1 MPLSKLEFKA
11 GVDKERSSY
20 ASEGGWY
27 ETDKVRFRKG
37 LPEKIGGWQRISANT
52 FLGVCRSLHSF
63 ADLNGVTHTGVG
75 THLKFYVE
83 KGGIY
88 YDVTPLRKATA
99 NLISN
104 PFITDNTSASTH
116 FIVRVMD
123 TAGGYTDGDFVTIA
137 AAGATNGIAAAVLN
151 KEYQITHDTSV
162 QATAKIDNGG
172 GYSSV
177 KDNIVLKEV
186 SATLAIGMTIT
197 GTGINS
203 GTFITNIDSQGSG
216 AAQIDLNQNV
226 GTVAD
231 NADMTFS
238 FEDSYTIDTTA
249 DNDPA
254 TSSGFGGGTT
264 PPTAT
269 YQINTGVSIP
279 TAFSGWGAGFWGES
293 TWGVGGTSTRKL
305 RLWSQGNFGEVLV
318 FGPRGGELFFWD
330 SSAATGTR
338 GVKVSG
344 LGGASEVP
352 TQQNLILVSDISRF
366 VICFG
371 TNDVYTTTV
380 DPMLVRW
387 SDQESMVE
395 WSPSAVNQAGSLRL
409 SRGSEIVA
417 AKQSRQEVLVWT
429 DAALYNM
436 QYVGAPDVWTAQLV
450 GENISIASQN
460 AVAYANGMAFWMGK
474 DKFYV
479 YDGNTKPLPC
489 SLHRFIFANL
499 DLNQYRQVTSGSNE
513 EFHEIWWF
521 YCSNGSS
528 TNDTYVIY
536 NYLENI
542 WYHGTMAR
550 TAWADSGIREVPIA
564 ATYTNNIVE
573 HEKGVNDNETGTPA
587 AITATITS
595 AQFDLDDGHQ
605 FSFVWRVLPDLT
617 FDGSVSSTPSVTMSL
632 FPLKN
637 SGSDYNSPLSEGGT
651 NVGTVTRAS
660 TFTVEAFTQQINTRV
675 RGRQMAFKVESTD
688 LDVQWQLGY
697 PRIDMRPDGRR

>member
-1 MPLSKLEFKA
+1 MPLSKLDFKA
-11 GVDKERSSY
+11 GVDKERPSY

-37 LPEKIGGWQRISANT
+37 LPEKIGGWERISANT
-52 FLGVCRSLHSF
+52 FLGVCRSLHTF
-63 ADLNGVTHTGVG
+63 ADLNGVKHTGVG

-151 KEYQITHDTSV
+151 KEYQISHDTSV
-162 QATAKIDNGG
+162 QATADVHGTTSSSNEIDINGQVG
-172 GYSSV
+172 T
-177 KDNIVLKEV
+177 I
-186 SATLAIGMTIT
+186 AIGMTVT
-197 GTGINS
+197 GN
-203 GTFITNIDSQGSG
+203 NVGSG
-216 AAQIDLNQNV
+216 VFVTAVSGGSFSQDKIQISATKSLTNDDKL
-226 GTVAD
+226 
-231 NADMTFS
+231 TFT

-305 RLWSQGNFGEVLV
+305 RLWSQGNFGEDLV

-338 GVKVSG
+338 GVKVTS
-344 LGGASEVP
+344 LGGASQVP

-387 SDQESMVE
+387 SDQESVVE
-395 WSPSAVNQAGSLRL
+395 WAPSAVNQAGSLRL
-409 SRGSEIVA
+409 SRGSEIIA
-417 AKQSRQEVLVWT
+417 AVQSRQEVLVWT

-460 AVAYANGMAFWMGK
+460 AVSYANGMAFWMGK

-489 SLHRFIFANL
+489 SLHRFVFGNFST
-499 DLNQYRQVTSGSNE
+499 DQYRQVLSGSNE

-521 YCSNGSS
+521 YCSAGSS

-550 TAWADSGIREVPIA
+550 TAWVDSGIQEVPVA
-564 ATYTNNIVE
+564 ATYTNNLVR
-573 HEKGVNDNETGTPA
+573 HETGVNDNETGTVV

-617 FDGSVSSTPSVTMSL
+617 FEGSVSSTPSVTMSL

-651 NVGTVTRAS
+651 NIGTVTRAS

>member
-1 MPLSKLEFKA
+1 
-11 GVDKERSSY
+11 
-20 ASEGGWY
+20 
-27 ETDKVRFRKG
+27 
-37 LPEKIGGWQRISANT
+37 
-52 FLGVCRSLHSF
+52 
-63 ADLNGVTHTGVG
+63 
-75 THLKFYVE
+75 
-83 KGGIY
+83 
-88 YDVTPLRKATA
+88 
-99 NLISN
+99 
-104 PFITDNTSASTH
+104 
-116 FIVRVMD
+116 
-123 TAGGYTDGDFVTIA
+123 
-137 AAGATNGIAAAVLN
+137 
-151 KEYQITHDTSV
+151 
-162 QATAKIDNGG
+162 
-172 GYSSV
+172 
-177 KDNIVLKEV
+177 
-186 SATLAIGMTIT
+186 
-197 GTGINS
+197 
-203 GTFITNIDSQGSG
+203 
-216 AAQIDLNQNV
+216 
-226 GTVAD
+226 
-231 NADMTFS
+231 
-238 FEDSYTIDTTA
+238 
-249 DNDPA
+249 
-254 TSSGFGGGTT
+254 
-264 PPTAT
+264 
-269 YQINTGVSIP
+269 
-279 TAFSGWGAGFWGES
+279 
-293 TWGVGGTSTRKL
+293 
-305 RLWSQGNFGEVLV
+305 
-318 FGPRGGELFFWD
+318 
-330 SSAATGTR
+330 
-338 GVKVSG
+338 

-387 SDQESMVE
+387 SDQESVVE
-395 WSPSAVNQAGSLRL
+395 WAPSAVNQAGSLRL
-409 SRGSEIVA
+409 SRGSEIIA

-489 SLHRFIFANL
+489 SLHRFVFANL

-573 HEKGVNDNETGTPA
+573 HEKGVNDNETGTA
-587 AITATITS
+587 TAITATITS
-595 AQFDLDDGHQ
+595 AQFDLQDGHN
-605 FSFVWRVLPDLT
+605 FAFVWRVLPDLT
-617 FDGSVSSTPSVTMSL
+617 FEGSVSGTPSVTMSL
-632 FPLKN
+632 LPLKN
-637 SGSDYNSPLSEGGT
+637 SGSDYNNPLSEGGD
-651 NVGTVTRAS
+651 NSATVTRAS
-660 TFTVEAFTQQINTRV
+660 SFTVEAFTQQINTRV
-675 RGRQMAFKVESTD
+675 RGRQMAFKVESTE

>member
-37 LPEKIGGWQRISANT
+37 LPEKIGGWERISSNT
-52 FLGVCRSLHSF
+52 FLGVARSLHTF
-63 ADLNGVTHTGVG
+63 ADLNGVTHTGIG

-88 YDVTPLRKATA
+88 YDITPLRATVS
-99 NLISN
+99 LSN
-104 PFITDNTSASTH
+104 KFITTNGSN
-116 FIVRVMD
+116 VLRVVD
-123 TAGGYTDGDFVTIA
+123 VNGGYVNNDFVTLTS
-137 AAGATNGIAAAVLN
+137 ATAFNGLLETSLEQ
-151 KEYQITHDTSV
+151 EYQITYDPSV
-162 QATAKIDNGG
+162 QATALVDG
-172 GYSSV
+172 SSTDATPVLKSNTGTIQIGMTVTGSGISGVVYV
-177 KDNIVLKEV
+177 KEVTDQNNIELSTTATLSDETALTFAFSHSYTINIVTTAGV
-186 SATLAIGMTIT
+186 ADTADATTTTVGQGGSATLAY
-197 GTGINS
+197 
-203 GTFITNIDSQGSG
+203 Q
-216 AAQIDLNQNV
+216 
-226 GTVAD
+226 
-231 NADMTFS
+231 
-238 FEDSYTIDTTA
+238 
-249 DNDPA
+249 
-254 TSSGFGGGTT
+254 TS
-264 PPTAT
+264 
-269 YQINTGVSIP
+269 TGVDVP

-293 TWGVGGTSTRKL
+293 GWGEGGTSTIKL
-305 RLWSQGNFGEVLV
+305 RLWSQGNFGEDLV
-318 FGPRGGELFFWD
+318 FGPRGGDLFFWD
-330 SSAATGTR
+330 TSGGLTSR
-338 GVKVSG
+338 GVKVSS

-352 TQQNLILVSDISRF
+352 TQQNLILVSDVSRF
-366 VICFG
+366 VMCFG

-387 SDQESMVE
+387 SDQESVVE
-395 WSPSAVNQAGSLRL
+395 WSPSATNQAGSLRL
-409 SRGSEIVA
+409 SRGSEIIA
-417 AKQSRQEVLVWT
+417 AVQSRQEVLVWT
-429 DAALYNM
+429 DAALYTM

-450 GENISIASQN
+450 GENVSIASQN
-460 AVAYANGMAFWMGK
+460 AVSYANGMAFWMGK

-489 SLHRFIFANL
+489 SLHRFVFANL
-499 DLNQYRQVTSGSNE
+499 DVDQYRQVTSGTNE
-513 EFHEIWWF
+513 EFHEVWWF
-521 YCSNGSS
+521 YCSEGSS

-564 ATYTNNIVE
+564 ATYSNNIVQ
-573 HEKGVNDNETGTPA
+573 HESGVNDNETGTPA

-651 NVGTVTRAS
+651 NLGTVTRAS